1 MIEAATAAVVDRGWE
16 DPALDVPGAPAATLR
31 YAITGLGPDGA
42 TYLCEQFRRRGL
54 GVPFP
59 YLDDRLMPQM
69 AARLGCWDVYGQMD
83 IRDYLTALTAKRTTS
98 NGAFGIFFRKRQ
110 LQGHIG
116 DDFKKTLEFWRTF
129 DRIIFMRHRD
139 KVLASV
145 RVAQWRVSR
154 MAPDS
159 AARVRDSEHRVY
171 EMMSEALHGLV
182 AGDAHIKR
190 MAGSLGEDK
199 VRGVDVESLRDPA
212 VVDALAAWIGGDRA
226 SPTSAAPTEGFKFD
240 TSAGDLE
247 FKRRFLD
254 YIGATG

>member
-1 MIEAATAAVVDRGWE
+1 M
-16 DPALDVPGAPAATLR
+16 L
-31 YAITGLGPDGA
+31 
-42 TYLCEQFRRRGL
+42 FR
-54 GVPFP
+54 
-59 YLDDRLMPQM
+59 
-69 AARLGCWDVYGQMD
+69 
-83 IRDYLTALTAKRTTS
+83 S
-98 NGAFGIFFRKRQ
+98 
-110 LQGHIG
+110 IG